1 MIFFAK
7 KTMNKATAA
16 FLIIL
21 LLIQIG
27 CSSVSQIT
35 LPIDTK
41 QNEQEVRLL
50 NYFGNKLSST
60 IYLVDSTEIEA
71 SWLILK
77 ENKVSYLSNNPN
89 DPPSLNVERIKS
101 IKFYDWWRGCLFGGM
116 GGVFSLGV
124 IGMLGITH
132 PKNKEAN
139 YGLSALVLSL
149 LPVAYGVYALSE
161 KEFILIRNNSLQE

>member
-1 MIFFAK
+1 MK
-7 KTMNKATAA
+7 KVIVT
-16 FLIIL
+16 FLIAS

-35 LPIDTK
+35 LPIKTNR
-41 QNEQEVRLL
+41 NEQEVRLL
-50 NYFGNKLSST
+50 NHFGNKLSST

-71 SWLILK
+71 SWLTLK
-77 ENKVSYLSNNPN
+77 ENKISYLSNNPN
-89 DPPSLNVERIKS
+89 DPPSLNVDRIKS

-116 GGVFSLGV
+116 GGVFFLSV
-124 IGMLGITH
+124 IGVLGITH

-139 YGLSALVLSL
+139 YGLAALVLSL

-161 KEFILIRNNSLQE
+161 KEFIFVQSKSVQE